1 MNVEH
6 TIEINAPLTRVWE
19 VSIDVENWPLTSPTF
34 QDVKRFGDDKNGP
47 FQLKSQAKILQ
58 PGTPWTIWTV
68 TDFEEKKR
76 FAWEGNALY
85 GLLPM
90 RATHELTSIT
100 ETKTRNILRVESK
113 GIVAF
118 LLKPFITG
126 SIQGA
131 IETENKGLKAFCEES
146 ISAAKR

>member
-1 MNVEH
+1 MKVEH
-6 TIEINAPLTRVWE
+6 SIEINAPLSRVWE
-19 VSIDVENWPLTSPTF
+19 ATIDVEHWPQTSPTF
-34 QDVKRFGDDKNGP
+34 QDVKRCGDDKNGP

-58 PGTPWTIWTV
+58 PGMPWTTWTV

-76 FAWEGNALY
+76 FAWEANALY

-90 RATHELTSIT
+90 KATHELTCIT
-100 ETKTRNILRVESK
+100 KFKTKNVLKVETK
-113 GIVAF
+113 GMVAS
-118 LLKPFITG
+118 LLTPFITG

-146 ISAAKR
+146 ISASK